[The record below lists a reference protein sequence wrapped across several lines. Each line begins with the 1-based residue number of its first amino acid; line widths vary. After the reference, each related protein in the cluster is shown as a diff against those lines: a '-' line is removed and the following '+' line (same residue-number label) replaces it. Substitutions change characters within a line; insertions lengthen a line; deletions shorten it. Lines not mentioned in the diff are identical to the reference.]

1 MIKNK
6 ELVVRPL
13 IKDDANKLVKWLSDP
28 VILQFYE
35 GRDNPFDLKK
45 VHQVFYTQNDQ
56 TSRCII
62 EWEGQAIGYIQ
73 YYPLDDDEK
82 RTYGLNEE
90 KGVYYGLDQ
99 FIGEEQYQNKGIGTT
114 LIQTMIQFLINEKNV
129 DRIVMDPQ
137 VENARALACYEKC
150 GFVKQKLL
158 VKHEWHE
165 GEYRDCWFI
174 MYTA

>member
-6 ELVVRPL
+6 ELIVRPL

-28 VILQFYE
+28 VILQYYE

-90 KGVYYGLDQ
+90 KGVY
-99 FIGEEQYQNKGIGTT
+99 
-114 LIQTMIQFLINEKNV
+114 MV
-129 DRIVMDPQ
+129 
-137 VENARALACYEKC
+137 
-150 GFVKQKLL
+150 
-158 VKHEWHE
+158 
-165 GEYRDCWFI
+165 
-174 MYTA
+174 